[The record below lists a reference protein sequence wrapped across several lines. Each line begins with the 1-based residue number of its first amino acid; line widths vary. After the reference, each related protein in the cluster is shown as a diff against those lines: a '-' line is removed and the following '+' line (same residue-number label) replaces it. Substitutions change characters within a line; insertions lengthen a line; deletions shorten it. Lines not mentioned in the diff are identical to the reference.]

1 MKEHVID
8 AIIILIIIGVVA
20 LVGFTIIMVVDKF
33 DDNPPSQED
42 APYKVFAD
50 DEVYYIENYIKDGD
64 CIISTEYWTHGA
76 RGWNEWEKSD
86 GDELKICGTFHI
98 KER

>member
-1 MKEHVID
+1 MKTTGDKACAAALLVLIVVLI
-8 AIIILIIIGVVA
+8 ALIIL
-20 LVGFTIIMVVDKF
+20 LVDMF
-33 DDNPPSQED
+33 DDNPPSKED
-42 APYKVFAD
+42 APCKVFAD
-50 DEVYYIENYIKDGD
+50 GEVYYIENYINDGD